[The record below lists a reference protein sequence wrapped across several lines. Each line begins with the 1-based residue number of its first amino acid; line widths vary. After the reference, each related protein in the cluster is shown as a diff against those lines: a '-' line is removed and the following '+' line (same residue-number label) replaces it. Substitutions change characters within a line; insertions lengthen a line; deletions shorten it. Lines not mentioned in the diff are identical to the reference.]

1 MIHLRLTTFTGAA
14 GVYVLYHDG
23 DDVRLLTRLYEQ
35 EVSDFDKVTQANMGV
50 YKTGDNVMIA
60 GHNLQIRDTFSLG
73 IFEIFHSIF
82 KGTMPLRLLQCNAN
96 TSSCIWH
103 LKRLY

>member
-1 MIHLRLTTFTGAA
+1 
-14 GVYVLYHDG
+14 
-23 DDVRLLTRLYEQ
+23 
-35 EVSDFDKVTQANMGV
+35 
-50 YKTGDNVMIA
+50 MIA